1 MIITCPECG
10 TRQRG
15 GSSRAFVPGSIV
27 ACTSCSN
34 PIVVREPPPAPPPP
48 REPPRAPRQA
58 PPPGRASTQL
68 WSTAALVIVIV
79 GAAHAGL
86 YLLLTSDARSG
97 MRALEARHSVS
108 DMRRAKQPDSEAPKP
123 GTPAYTPW
131 RRAVE
136 LYDDAHAYGNHRRH
150 VSLLHGGFLA
160 SFLVQVAITG
170 WILLR
175 LLGKQKR
182 RAAGRDR
189 DADV

>member
-10 TRQRG
+10 TRQRA
-15 GSSRAFVPGSIV
+15 GSSGAVVPGSIV

-34 PIVVREPPPAPPPP
+34 PIVVREPPPPPPP
-48 REPPRAPRQA
+48 RRDPPRAAREA
-58 PPPGRASTQL
+58 PPRDGASTQL
-68 WSTAALVIVIV
+68 WGTAALVIVIV
-79 GAAHAGL
+79 AAAHAGL

-97 MRALEARHSVS
+97 MRTLEARHGVT

-123 GTPAYTPW
+123 GTPAYAPW

-136 LYDDAHAYGNHRRH
+136 LYDDAHAYSNHRRH

-160 SFLVQVAITG
+160 SFLVQVAITA
-170 WILLR
+170 WILMR